1 MNAQDVFV
9 YDAFAIKALKR
20 IQRYYRRHH
29 ELLGDAFTKCKAL
42 YRGSVVRDRN
52 RRYHRRLYAAAVF
65 AQKPCRRWYARRWNN
80 AIHLERC
87 ERGRKARRIAFLIR
101 RERELR
107 WKLAFFMKRCI
118 AKIRARIRRG
128 RIWGATTIQRVWRG
142 GCGRAAFADELQ
154 RYRAR
159 RLKAATMAQTVARR
173 ARARARARI
182 RERELVR
189 AEAERLAAER
199 KLVAGPEP
207 VTLLAPSRGS
217 SCCAS
222 FPSSVWKPRRR

>member
-1 MNAQDVFV
+1 MCIRDRAHTISTNLGNDLHRDRVNSVLAPPLSSESVYCHADLQQGLPGAIVAFDGGEDGTSNELETRHLQDADLRRRAKWEQAVGEWHAQQGNSVDAYQHFGKAASLYEKARFTEGPPGKVNAQDVFV

-87 ERGRKARRIAFLIR
+87 ERGRKARRIAFLI
-101 RERELR
+101 LS
-107 WKLAFFMKRCI
+107 LI
-118 AKIRARIRRG
+118 HI
-128 RIWGATTIQRVWRG
+128 
-142 GCGRAAFADELQ
+142 
-154 RYRAR
+154 
-159 RLKAATMAQTVARR
+159 
-173 ARARARARI
+173 
-182 RERELVR
+182 
-189 AEAERLAAER
+189 
-199 KLVAGPEP
+199 
-207 VTLLAPSRGS
+207 
-217 SCCAS
+217 
-222 FPSSVWKPRRR
+222 